1 MAWSAVHR
9 PVTGRPLKR
18 RKIMTRSSRRKVG
31 LTALA
36 LTTAAALVLAPAP
49 RIDAADHL
57 EAPIVAQD
65 LGADIAD
72 VYFFLDPNDN
82 SQVVAAMTV
91 RGFIVPVENANAGFF
106 DSSVRFRFAF
116 ENTGDATPDHFFDVT
131 FSKQTSRSAPQVATI
146 KENGVTLFTAPT
158 TVASSTA
165 RTAPPPVITTDP
177 TTGIRA
183 FGGLIDDPF
192 FFDLGAELA
201 YINSLLANHPNPAVF
216 ERARDSF
223 AGYNALVIALRIPA
237 SRLSGPAG
245 DVVGLTGQTWRAKQF
260 DRMGLPAVNTVL
272 VPYSR
277 KDEYNSA
284 STYSDST
291 GRFRADIVQTLT
303 KLHTNS
309 TYIGIFES
317 LAVTKGD
324 MLRLDLSIPN
334 TGTEGGK
341 NVAARFPNGRRP
353 NDDVIDTIVT
363 LVNNGVAL
371 KDNVN
376 DNDVGMRGAFPFFAA
391 PAQPFPA
398 GVIDDRT
405 RN

>member
-1 MAWSAVHR
+1 
-9 PVTGRPLKR
+9 
-18 RKIMTRSSRRKVG
+18 MTRSSRRKVG
-31 LTALA
+31 LIALA

-72 VYFFLDPNDN
+72 VFFFLDPNDN
-82 SQVVAAMTV
+82 SQVVLAMTV
-91 RGFIVPVENANAGFF
+91 RGFIVPAENANAGFF
-106 DSSVRFRFAF
+106 DSTLRFRFAI
-116 ENTGDATPDHFFDVT
+116 ENTGDGTGDLFYDVT
-131 FSKQTSRSAPQVATI
+131 FSKQTSRTAPQVATI

-158 TVASSTA
+158 TVSSSTA
-165 RTAPPPVITTDP
+165 GTAPPPVITTDP
-177 TTGIRA
+177 ETGIRA
-183 FGGLIDDPF
+183 HGGLIDDPF

-201 YINSLLANHPNPAVF
+201 YINSLLTNNPNPAVF
-216 ERARDSF
+216 NRARDSY
-223 AGYNALVIALRIPA
+223 AGYNAMAIVLRIPA

-245 DVVGLTGQTWRAKQF
+245 NIVGLTGLAWRAKQF
-260 DRMGLPAVNTVL
+260 DRAGIPLVNML
-272 VPYSR
+272 LLPYSR

-284 STYSDST
+284 STYSDTT

-303 KLHTNS
+303 QFHTNS
-309 TYIGIFES
+309 TYIAMIEN

-376 DNDVGMRGAFPFFAA
+376 DNDVGMRNVFPFFAA

>member
-1 MAWSAVHR
+1 
-9 PVTGRPLKR
+9 
-18 RKIMTRSSRRKVG
+18 MTRTSSKKVA
-31 LTALA
+31 LIALA
-36 LTTAAALVLAPAP
+36 LTLTITLLLAPAP

-72 VYFFLDPNDN
+72 VFFFLDPNDN

-91 RGFIVPVENANAGFF
+91 RSFIVPAENAHAGFF
-106 DSSVRFRFAF
+106 NETVRFRFAF
-116 ENTGDATPDHFFDVT
+116 ENTGDATGDLIYEVS
-131 FSKQTSRSAPQVATI
+131 FSKQTSRTTPQVATI

-158 TVASSTA
+158 TLASSTA
-165 RTAPPPVITTDP
+165 RLAPPPVITTDP

-201 YINSLLANHPNPAVF
+201 YINTLRNNSPNPALL
-216 ERARDSF
+216 ERARDSH
-223 AGYNALVIALRIPA
+223 AGYNTLAIVLRIPA
-237 SRLSGPAG
+237 ERLRGPAG
-245 DVVGLTGQTWRAKQF
+245 DIVGLTGQTWRAKQF
-260 DRMGLPAVNTVL
+260 DRMGVPLVNMLL

-277 KDEYNSA
+277 KDEYNGA
-284 STYSDST
+284 STYSDSRA
-291 GRFRADIVQTLT
+291 RFRADIVQTLME
-303 KLHTNS
+303 LHTNS
-309 TYIGIFES
+309 TYISMLEN

-324 MLRLDLSIPN
+324 MLRLNLSIPN

-341 NVAARFPNGRRP
+341 NLPARFPNGRRP

-363 LVNNGVAL
+363 LINNGVAL

-376 DNDVGMRGAFPFFAA
+376 DNDVGMRNVFPFFAQ
-391 PAQPFPA
+391 PAQPFAA